1 VSLPRRSIRRPVAV
15 AMLFVAVGFLGMI
28 SFARLPIDLLPDV
41 AYPKLVIHTQYA
53 GVGPAEVE
61 RFVSAPIEGAVA
73 RVPGAQHVESTSREG
88 VSLVT
93 VRFAW
98 GTDMDFAVLNVRERL
113 QTLDNVLPQLAA
125 RPVVLRTD
133 PRSEPVMA
141 ISLAGQHDLRA
152 LKELA
157 ESVFRRR
164 LEQIDGVAQAV
175 VTGGLEREIHVEVDA
190 RRAESYGITLDQI
203 ASALEAANYSLPGGT
218 VRRGLFSY
226 HLRTLGEFES
236 VQQIGDVVVARRGES
251 GASAG
256 GAGAGGG
263 GGGAGAGESS
273 SSVVLLRDVATVRD
287 AFEDRESMAKYNGQE
302 AVGLLLFKDS
312 EANTVR
318 VSEEVG
324 EVLAQLRVE
333 YAELH
338 IDVAMSQAG
347 FIADAISNVVQ
358 ALILGGLLAFLVL
371 FLFLRDA
378 RYPVAIA
385 LAIPISVVGTFSLL
399 DLAGVSLNIM
409 SLGGLAL
416 GVGMLVDNSI
426 VVLENIF
433 RHRQLKADGL
443 EAATLDAAAVG
454 AEEVQGAITAS
465 TLTTI
470 SVFAPILYVEGV
482 AGELF
487 AALSL
492 AVAFSLLTSLLVAL
506 TLLPT
511 MAARWDLHPDDQV
524 PLTRRLARG
533 VLGGVGAGLRT
544 VFAPAL
550 NAFDRE
556 FQRFATWYHRILEG
570 ALDRRGRVVAV
581 TLLLLVLT
589 VGVSWTLD
597 RSVLPDVDQ
606 GAFRARVELPKGSAL
621 EETARVVARLEAI
634 LMDDPGVEAVFTQ
647 VGRQLAVAGMDDRE
661 TGLHTATLE
670 VRLRDRTSTAAVLE
684 RIRPAL
690 AGFPPGV
697 LSIATGQATALG
709 RLLGGSDADL
719 AVRIRGEDLEGAL
732 AHAQLLEAELG
743 RVSSIRNVR
752 LGMELG
758 QPEVQVEIDRERAAM
773 YGIETRRIAQTVERY
788 MLGAT
793 ATEFVEFDRKIPVVV
808 RLPMADRRSLATLDE
823 LRIDG
828 VPLRELVRTREAL
841 GPSEIQRREQSR
853 IVPVLADVASG
864 GVQRAVDDM
873 TAAIA
878 AVPTP
883 QGLRVEI
890 GGENEEMRK
899 SFRDLAFAFGLALFL
914 VYMILAAKFESFIH
928 PFTILLSVPLALIG
942 AITALW
948 VAGGG
953 LNTMSLIGMVILV
966 GIVVNDAIIKVD
978 FINQARAR
986 GAALR
991 DAILEAGSAR
1001 LRPIMMTT
1009 VTTVLGLT
1017 PMALGIGR
1025 GADLRAPLAI
1035 AVIGGLITATALTLL
1050 VVPVAY
1056 DLIESLRVRL
1066 LALAGREPVPPV
1078 PARPA
1083 AGVAPT
1089 PESMPVLV
1097 RASAEDGG

>member
-1 VSLPRRSIRRPVAV
+1 
-15 AMLFVAVGFLGMI
+15 MLFVAVAFLGMI

-61 RFVSAPIEGAVA
+61 RFVSAPIEGAVT
-73 RVPGAQHVESTSREG
+73 RVPGAQHVESMSREG

-93 VRFAW
+93 IRFAW

-113 QTLDNVLPQLAA
+113 QTLDNVLPQQAA

-203 ASALEAANYSLPGGT
+203 ASALESANYSLPGGT

-236 VQQIGDVVVARRGES
+236 VQQIGEVVVARRAES
-251 GASAG
+251 GGSAG
-256 GAGAGGG
+256 GSGAGGE
-263 GGGAGAGESS
+263 AGAGESS

-470 SVFAPILYVEGV
+470 SVFVPILYVEGV

-511 MAARWDLHPDDQV
+511 MAARWDLHADDQV

-533 VLGGVGAGLRT
+533 VLGGAGAGLRK

-550 NAFDRE
+550 NAFDRG
-556 FQRFATWYHRILEG
+556 FQRFAAWYHRILEG

-581 TLLLLVLT
+581 TFLLLVIT

-661 TGLHTATLE
+661 SGLHTATLE
-670 VRLRDRTSTAAVLE
+670 VRLRERTPTAAVLD

-690 AGFPPGV
+690 AGFPAGV
-697 LSIATGQATALG
+697 LSISTGQATALG

-719 AVRIRGEDLEGAL
+719 AVRIRGEDLDGAL
-732 AHAQLLEAELG
+732 AYAQLLETELA
-743 RVSSIRNVR
+743 RVPSIRNVR

-878 AVPTP
+878 AVPMP
-883 QGLRVEI
+883 QGLRLEI

-1066 LALAGREPVPPV
+1066 MALAGREPMPPV

-1083 AGVAPT
+1083 AGVAPL
-1089 PESMPVLV
+1089 PESTPVLA
-1097 RASAEDGG
+1097 RASAEDRG

>member
-1 VSLPRRSIRRPVAV
+1 MSLPRRAIQRPVAV

-41 AYPKLVIHTQYA
+41 AYPKLVVHTQYA

-61 RFVSAPIEGAVA
+61 RFVSAPIEGALA
-73 RVPGAQHVESTSREG
+73 RVPGVQDVESISREG

-93 VRFAW
+93 VRFVW

-113 QTLDNVLPQLAA
+113 QTLDNVLPQQAT

-133 PRSEPVMA
+133 PRSEPIIA

-164 LEQIDGVAQAV
+164 LEQVDGVAQAV

-190 RRAESYGITLDQI
+190 RRAEAYGVTLDQI

-226 HLRTLGEFES
+226 HLRTLGEFET
-236 VQQIGDVVVARRGES
+236 VQQIGDVVVARRGTN
-251 GASAG
+251 AG
-256 GAGAGGG
+256 GAADSPP
-263 GGGAGAGESS
+263 SS
-273 SSVVLLRDVATVRD
+273 ASVVLLRDVATVRD
-287 AFEDRESMAKYNGQE
+287 AFEDRESMARYNGSE

-318 VSEEVG
+318 VAEEVDQ
-324 EVLAQLRVE
+324 VLAQLRSE
-333 YAELH
+333 YGELS

-347 FIADAISNVVQ
+347 FIADAITNVVQ
-358 ALILGGLLAFLVL
+358 ALVLGGLLAFLVL

-378 RYPVAIA
+378 RYPVAVA

-433 RHRQLKADGL
+433 RHRQLKAEGI
-443 EAATLDAAAVG
+443 EAAELDAAAVG

-492 AVAFSLLTSLLVAL
+492 AVAFSLLASLLVAL

-511 MAARWDLHPDDQV
+511 MAARWDLHRDDEV
-524 PLTRRLARG
+524 PPMRRLFRRALG
-533 VLGGVGAGLRT
+533 VAGAGARRAFGPSL
-544 VFAPAL
+544 A
-550 NAFDRE
+550 AFDRG
-556 FQRFATWYHRILEG
+556 FQRFAGWYHGVLER
-570 ALDRRGRVVAV
+570 ALDRRGRVVAITV
-581 TLLLLVLT
+581 TLLAVAL
-589 VGVSWTLD
+589 GIGWSLD
-597 RSVLPDVDQ
+597 RGVLPDVDQ
-606 GAFRARVELPKGSAL
+606 GSFRVRVELAKGTPL
-621 EETARVVARLEAI
+621 EVTEQTVTRLEGI
-634 LMDDPGVEAVFTQ
+634 LLADPGVDAVFAQ
-647 VGRQLAVAGMDDRE
+647 VGRQLAVAGMDERE
-661 TGLHTATLE
+661 TGLHTASLD
-670 VRLRDRTSTAAVLE
+670 VRLREHNATADVLDRL
-684 RIRPAL
+684 RPSL
-690 AGFPPGV
+690 AGFPAG
-697 LSIATGQATALG
+697 SITVSTGQATALG
-709 RLLGGSDADL
+709 RLLGGTEADL
-719 AVRIRGEDLEGAL
+719 AVRVRGEDMDAALAHARRVEGAL
-732 AHAQLLEAELG
+732 AG
-743 RVSSIRNVR
+743 VSSVRNVR
-752 LGMELG
+752 LGIELG

-773 YGIETRRIAQTVERY
+773 YGIDTRRIAETVERY
-788 MLGAT
+788 MLGSL
-793 ATEFVEFDRKIPVVV
+793 ATEFVEFDRKIPIVV

-823 LRIDG
+823 LKIDG
-828 VPLRELVRTREAL
+828 VPLRELIRTREAL
-841 GPSEIQRREQSR
+841 GPSEVQRREQSR
-853 IVPVLADVASG
+853 VVPVLADVASG
-864 GVQRAVDDM
+864 GVARAVDDVRV
-873 TAAIA
+873 ALAR
-878 AVPTP
+878 TP
-883 QGLRVEI
+883 APPGLRVEI
-890 GGENEEMRK
+890 GGENEEMRR

-928 PFTILLSVPLALIG
+928 PFTILLSVPLAVIG

-948 VAGGG
+948 IAGGG

-991 DAILEAGSAR
+991 AAILEAGSAR
-1001 LRPIMMTT
+1001 LRPILMTT

-1025 GADLRAPLAI
+1025 GADLRAPLAV
-1035 AVIGGLITATALTLL
+1035 AVIGGLITATALTLI

-1056 DLIESLRVRL
+1056 DLVESLRARL
-1066 LALAGREPVPPV
+1066 LAAVGRAAGPTATVPVRPAGHRDGAPHESPPV
-1078 PARPA
+1078 KPA
-1083 AGVAPT
+1083 AAFAV
-1089 PESMPVLV
+1089 
-1097 RASAEDGG
+1097 EDDRP

>member
-1 VSLPRRSIRRPVAV
+1 
-15 AMLFVAVGFLGMI
+15 
-28 SFARLPIDLLPDV
+28 
-41 AYPKLVIHTQYA
+41 
-53 GVGPAEVE
+53 
-61 RFVSAPIEGAVA
+61 
-73 RVPGAQHVESTSREG
+73 
-88 VSLVT
+88 
-93 VRFAW
+93 
-98 GTDMDFAVLNVRERL
+98 
-113 QTLDNVLPQLAA
+113 
-125 RPVVLRTD
+125 
-133 PRSEPVMA
+133 
-141 ISLAGQHDLRA
+141 
-152 LKELA
+152 
-157 ESVFRRR
+157 
-164 LEQIDGVAQAV
+164 
-175 VTGGLEREIHVEVDA
+175 
-190 RRAESYGITLDQI
+190 
-203 ASALEAANYSLPGGT
+203 
-218 VRRGLFSY
+218 
-226 HLRTLGEFES
+226 
-236 VQQIGDVVVARRGES
+236 
-251 GASAG
+251 
-256 GAGAGGG
+256 
-263 GGGAGAGESS
+263 
-273 SSVVLLRDVATVRD
+273 
-287 AFEDRESMAKYNGQE
+287 
-302 AVGLLLFKDS
+302 
-312 EANTVR
+312 
-318 VSEEVG
+318 
-324 EVLAQLRVE
+324 
-333 YAELH
+333 
-338 IDVAMSQAG
+338 
-347 FIADAISNVVQ
+347 
-358 ALILGGLLAFLVL
+358 
-371 FLFLRDA
+371 
-378 RYPVAIA
+378 
-385 LAIPISVVGTFSLL
+385 
-399 DLAGVSLNIM
+399 VSLNIM

-511 MAARWDLHPDDQV
+511 MAARWDLHADDQV

-533 VLGGVGAGLRT
+533 ILGNAGAGLRT

-550 NAFDRE
+550 NALDRG
-556 FQRFATWYHRILEG
+556 FRRFAAWYHRILEG
-570 ALDRRGRVVAV
+570 ALDRRRRVVAV
-581 TLLLLVLT
+581 TLLLLVIT

-606 GAFRARVELPKGSAL
+606 GAFRARVELPRGSAL

-684 RIRPAL
+684 RVRPAL
-690 AGFPPGV
+690 AGFPTGV

-732 AHAQLLEAELG
+732 AYAQLLETELG
-743 RVSSIRNVR
+743 RAPSIRNVR

-883 QGLRVEI
+883 QGLRLEI

-1089 PESMPVLV
+1089 PESTPVLA
-1097 RASAEDGG
+1097 RAPAEDRG

>member
-1 VSLPRRSIRRPVAV
+1 
-15 AMLFVAVGFLGMI
+15 MLFVAVGFLGMI

-61 RFVSAPIEGAVA
+61 RFVSAPIEGAVT
-73 RVPGAQHVESTSREG
+73 RVPGAQHVESMSREG

-93 VRFAW
+93 IRFAW

-113 QTLDNVLPQLAA
+113 QTLDNVLPQQAA

-236 VQQIGDVVVARRGES
+236 VQQIGEVVVARRGES
-251 GASAG
+251 GGSAGSAG
-256 GAGAGGG
+256 GSGV
-263 GGGAGAGESS
+263 GAGESS

-318 VSEEVG
+318 VSEGVE
-324 EVLAQLRVE
+324 EVLAQLRAE
-333 YAELH
+333 YGELH

-347 FIADAISNVVQ
+347 FISDAISNVVQ

-433 RHRQLKADGL
+433 RHRQLKADGI

-511 MAARWDLHPDDQV
+511 MAAQWDLRPDHDV
-524 PLTRRLARG
+524 SLARRLVRRA
-533 VLGGVGAGLRT
+533 LGGAGTALRA

-550 NAFDRE
+550 NAFDRG
-556 FQRFATWYHRILEG
+556 FQRFATWYHRILAG
-570 ALDRRGRVVAV
+570 ALDRRRRVVAV
-581 TLLLLVLT
+581 TLLLLVIT

-606 GAFRARVELPKGSAL
+606 GAFRARIELPKGSAL

-670 VRLRDRTSTAAVLE
+670 VRLRERTPADAVLE
-684 RIRPAL
+684 RVRPAL
-690 AGFPPGV
+690 AGFPAGV
-697 LSIATGQATALG
+697 LSISTGQATALG

-732 AHAQLLEAELG
+732 AYAQLLEAELG
-743 RVSSIRNVR
+743 RVPTIRNVR

-758 QPEVQVEIDRERAAM
+758 QPEIQVEIDRERAAM

-823 LRIDG
+823 VRIDG

-873 TAAIA
+873 SAAIA

-883 QGLRVEI
+883 QGLRLEI

-948 VAGGG
+948 LAGGG

-1017 PMALGIGR
+1017 PMALGLGR

-1035 AVIGGLITATALTLL
+1035 AVIGGLITATALTLV

-1066 LALAGREPVPPV
+1066 LALAGREPLPTV
-1078 PARPA
+1078 PARA
-1083 AGVAPT
+1083 GAGVAPAPDAT
-1089 PESMPVLV
+1089 PVLV
-1097 RASAEDGG
+1097 RASAEDRG

>member
-1 VSLPRRSIRRPVAV
+1 VSLSRRSIRRPVAV
-15 AMLFVAVGFLGMI
+15 AMLFIAVAFLGMI

-41 AYPKLVIHTQYA
+41 AYPKLVIHTQYP

-113 QTLDNVLPQLAA
+113 QTLDNVLPQQAA

-141 ISLAGQHDLRA
+141 ISLAGQQDLRA

-190 RRAESYGITLDQI
+190 RRAESFGITLDQI
-203 ASALEAANYSLPGGT
+203 ASALDAANYSLPGGT

-226 HLRTLGEFES
+226 HLRTLGEFET
-236 VQQIGDVVVARRGES
+236 VQQIGDVVVARRGAGSGAEGGES
-251 GASAG
+251 GSSA
-256 GAGAGGG
+256 
-263 GGGAGAGESS
+263 
-273 SSVVLLRDVATVRD
+273 VLLRDVATVRD
-287 AFEDRESMAKYNGQE
+287 AFEDRESMARYNGQE

-318 VSEEVG
+318 VSEEVE
-324 EVLAQLRVE
+324 EVLAQLRSE
-333 YAELH
+333 YGELH

-511 MAARWDLHPDDQV
+511 MAARWDLNPDDQV
-524 PLTRRLARG
+524 SFVRRLVRRATGRA
-533 VLGGVGAGLRT
+533 GAGLRA
-544 VFAPAL
+544 VFGPGL
-550 NAFDRE
+550 NAFDRG
-556 FQRFATWYHRILEG
+556 FQRFAAWYHRVLEA

-581 TLLLLVLT
+581 TLVLLAVTLG
-589 VGVSWTLD
+589 VGWTLD

-606 GAFRARVELPKGSAL
+606 GAFRARIELPKGSAL
-621 EETARVVARLEAI
+621 EETVRVVARLEGI
-634 LMDDPGVEAVFTQ
+634 LMDDPGVEAVFAQ

-670 VRLRDRTSTAAVLE
+670 VRLQDRVPTAQVLE

-697 LSIATGQATALG
+697 LAISTGQATALG

-719 AVRIRGEDLEGAL
+719 AVRVRGEDLDGAL
-732 AHAQLLEAELG
+732 AYARQLETVLG
-743 RVSSIRNVR
+743 TVPTIRNVR
-752 LGMELG
+752 LGIELG

-773 YGIETRRIAQTVERY
+773 YGIETRRIAQAVERY

-823 LRIDG
+823 LKIDG

-841 GPSEIQRREQSR
+841 GPSEVQRREQSR
-853 IVPVLADVASG
+853 IVPVLADVAAG

-878 AVPTP
+878 GVPTP
-883 QGLRVEI
+883 SGLRLEI

-899 SFRDLAFAFGLALFL
+899 SFRDLAFAFALALFL

-948 VAGGG
+948 IAGGG

-1025 GADLRAPLAI
+1025 GADLRAPLAV

-1056 DLIESLRVRL
+1056 DLVESLRLRL
-1066 LALAGREPVPPV
+1066 LAVAGREPVPPV

-1083 AGVAPT
+1083 PGDAAPAAV
-1089 PESMPVLV
+1089 PVHTLV
-1097 RASAEDGG
+1097 RAAGEERG